1 MVACLLYGRESTPY
15 INVSRKTNHAQNNI
29 TRLMAKNCEEK
40 GTHVPV
46 FPMEKLSAILEESV
60 YDKCM
65 HVKTS
70 MGNRVPLKAL
80 PLLGCRLVH
89 NIAIQEVGV
98 EGAMHLTIVST

>member
-1 MVACLLYGRESTPY
+1 MVTCFLYGRESTLY

-29 TRLMAKNCEEK
+29 IRLMTKNYEEK

-70 MGNRVPLKAL
+70 MGNRVPFKAL
-80 PLLGCRLVH
+80 P
-89 NIAIQEVGV
+89 
-98 EGAMHLTIVST
+98 HLMNLFHF